1 MTTDISVSYRWA
13 DPSHQP
19 EPEEFEYDGGNSSSR
34 LYERSRIRAL
44 AVERESVQKKTFTKW
59 VNSHLI
65 RADQRIVDLYEDL
78 RDGKKLITLLEIL
91 SGEKLPKPT
100 KGKMRIHCLENVDK
114 ALQFLLH
121 EQRVHLENLGSHDIV
136 DGNSRLTLGLIWVI
150 ILRFQIQDIL
160 IEVHDNQET
169 KLAKDALL
177 LWCQMKTA
185 GYHSVNVRNFTSSW
199 RDGLAFNAI
208 IHKHRPDLIQWDKL
222 TKANPVHNLNNA
234 FNIAEREFGLAKL
247 LDPEDVDT
255 DNPDDKSIITY
266 VVTYYHYF
274 SKLKAE
280 TVQGKRIAKVV
291 GQAMEN
297 DRLIDEYER
306 MTTDLLEWI
315 RQTIERLN
323 ERVFTNSLNGVLQQ
337 LNEFNQYRNVDK
349 PPKFGEKGNLE
360 ILLFTLQSKMR
371 ANNQKPYLPNEG
383 KTISDVNRAWENLER
398 AEHERELALREELI
412 RQEKLGQLAAR
423 FDRKAGMRESWVS
436 ENQRLVSQDN
446 FGNDLIQVQAAS
458 KKHEAIETD
467 IFAYEER
474 VQAVKAVANELE
486 RENYHDQPRI
496 NARRDNVIRLWDYL
510 LELLRNRRAR
520 LELSLGLH
528 QSFQEMND
536 IQNTMDTLK
545 QRLRSDDYGRHL
557 MGVEDLLQK
566 HNLLEADIKTI
577 EERVHKAI
585 EKANDAIAENP
596 QLNNYRPAD
605 PKVVNEKINEL
616 KVSFD
621 ELNKL
626 ARFRKNKLEE
636 SKRLWH
642 FISDIAEEDAWIREK
657 QNILNTSTIG
667 HDLTTVHLLINKNK
681 ALEDDIAKH
690 EPKLKS
696 VIDQGKALVKAK
708 NHGHEEIQA
717 RINEFEL
724 LCQHLKDLFDAR
736 SQRLAQAVDF
746 HQFLTD
752 ADDFEAL
759 LVDTKILFTSPDY
772 GVDDEN
778 SKLLLKKHADTT
790 AEVRGYVQ
798 SIAALKE
805 QANNLDEEKR
815 DSPVVKERLQHIEEL
830 YEEIQNLAEIR
841 KQRIQ
846 DAISLY
852 KLYSEADG
860 VEQWIIEKEKMLDNM
875 VLTRNMEDIE
885 VLKHKFDTFKQEMET
900 NEPRIAFINETSNKL
915 INENHT
921 NSPQIRARQNDLND
935 KWEHLKTKSSDK
947 QNEIE
952 SAHEVQTFHIECKE
966 TVTWIE
972 EKTRLLQ
979 ATEDLGDDLSSIMT
993 LQRRL
998 GSMEKDLTA
1007 IKSKLETLDGG
1018 ANQIKEQHPEEIPLI
1033 EEQSKQINQFWQQL
1047 MSQLKQKTERL
1058 DEVGDLHRFLKD
1070 LDHFQDWLQKTQI
1083 EVASEDLPDSLPAA
1097 ENLLV
1102 KHNQIKEEIDNYT
1115 EDYEHMMKYGSDL
1128 TQNQADAQYMF
1139 LRERLNALRDG
1150 WNELNQMWNNRKQV
1164 LTQNLNLQMYLRD
1177 VGQVEALLS
1186 QQERNLARDDVP
1198 TSLEAVEDRI
1208 KQHQTFTST
1217 LQANNDKIN
1226 AICQFANQLI
1236 EQGHPDSA
1244 RIKRKAEQICDRRD
1258 SNAKRA
1264 QEIAENLRDDLAQRQ
1279 FAQECDE
1286 FKDWIE
1292 EKLLT
1297 AQQETYRSAKT
1308 IRSKW
1313 TRHQAFVAEIKA
1325 NKDRLNKLQEKSA
1338 NLIQDQPDSRPL
1350 VDNKLGDLDSS
1361 FNELEKVADEK
1372 GQQLLES
1379 NRQALYEQ
1387 TVDDIDSWIT
1397 NLESQVISEDTGKDL
1412 STVNYILEKQ
1422 QAIET
1427 QMLEKARQVDEL
1439 HSQAEILERIEP
1451 EKKDTIHAK
1460 KAVVSE
1466 RFQKLQAPL
1475 EERKNKLLKKKEAY
1489 QFRRNV
1495 EDEMMW
1501 LAEKMPLAS
1510 STNYGDSLFSVQTLL
1525 KKNHQLANEVD
1536 NREPR
1541 IKNISDD
1548 GLKLIKERHPDS
1560 AEFQQLIDGLWAE
1573 LGRLRAAIG
1582 YRESKL
1588 LESEKAQKYYYDA
1601 SEQEAWMSEQELY
1614 MLVDDRGKEE
1624 FSEFAA
1630 QNAIKKHEIV
1640 ENAVYDYEN
1649 EIRNLGEVANEL
1661 IQNQHPESEEIAS
1674 RQSKVEHAYASLKDL
1689 AAERREKL
1697 NQALQLCALKTQF
1710 DDLLQWIA
1718 DRELVAGSTSLGEDY
1733 EQVSM
1738 LRDRFRTFAKDTNTI
1753 GTDRVQQTNDAADAL
1768 INSGNTI
1775 DSALI
1780 AQYKDNLSEA
1790 WADLLEMIETR
1801 TQVLKASWELQKY
1814 FYDCKDTHSRIVE
1827 KEKSMS
1833 DEYGRDS
1840 ASVSNLKR
1848 KHALFENDLATIG
1861 TSVNT
1866 ICETSQKLLDGYA
1879 GDKANDILNRKN
1891 EVVNAWNKLLNMV
1904 ELRRKKLDETD
1915 DLFKFL
1921 NMVRDLKVWMEETIR
1936 QMNTG
1941 EKPRDVSGIETLMNN
1956 HSQLRSEID
1965 SRDGSFEQCIQ
1976 LGRQMLNNN
1985 HYASEDIVDKIAQI
1999 ENTKQAMNIRWQ
2011 ERYDHLQLIL
2021 EVYQF
2026 ARDAASAE
2034 AWLIAQE
2041 PYLLSTELGHSID
2054 EVEQLIKKHEAF
2066 ENSVAAQEP
2075 RFKALT
2081 KLTRFEVA
2089 EAKKRKLEEERR
2101 KREEGKLSSEQRR
2114 LEQGLDIETETDA
2127 SGRERLVQQGSSEE
2141 EADTIFEGLL
2151 NRKHALES
2159 ATKKASNRKWE
2170 KLYIVIKPGLMLSYK
2185 DHKHFI
2191 QDSRRTYKG
2200 EPALDLRGF
2209 EVDVPADYNTKKH
2222 NNVFRL
2228 RHSATGGE
2236 FLFETSNEEEMNNWI
2251 SKIKLAL
2258 PGSPSKSTTQTL
2270 PARLLEGEKSET
2282 KQKRGF
2288 FTLKSKK

>member
-65 RADQRIVDLYEDL
+65 RADQRISDLYEDL

-91 SGEKLPKPT
+91 SGEKLPRPT

-136 DGNSRLTLGLIWVI
+136 DGNARLTLGLIWVI

-185 GYHSVNVRNFTSSW
+185 GYNSVNVRNFTSSW

-208 IHKHRPDLIQWDKL
+208 IHKHRPDLIQWEKL
-222 TKANPVHNLNNA
+222 TKANPTYNLNNA

-297 DRLIDEYER
+297 DKLIDEYEK
-306 MTTDLLEWI
+306 MTSDLLAWI
-315 RQTIERLN
+315 GQTIEKLD

-337 LNEFNQYRNVDK
+337 LNEYGKYRNVDK
-349 PPKFGEKGNLE
+349 PPKFTEKGNLE

-383 KTISDVNRAWENLER
+383 KMISDVNRAWELLEK

-423 FDRKAGMRESWVS
+423 FDRKAGMRESWLS

-446 FGNDLIQVQAAS
+446 FGQDLPSLVAAS

-474 VQAVKAVANELE
+474 VEAVKAVASQLD

-520 LELSLGLH
+520 LEKSLNLH
-528 QSFQEMND
+528 ESFQEMDYIMNS
-536 IQNTMDTLK
+536 MESLK
-545 QRLRSDDYGRHL
+545 QRLRTEENGRHL
-557 MGVEDLLQK
+557 MDVENLLEK

-577 EERVHKAI
+577 EDRVNKSIDTALGC
-585 EKANDAIAENP
+585 IADNE
-596 QLNNYRPAD
+596 QLQNYKPCD
-605 PKVVNEKINEL
+605 PKIVNDRIQEL
-616 KVSFD
+616 KKSYD

-626 ARFRKNKLEE
+626 ARIRKNKLEE
-636 SKRLWH
+636 SKRMWQ
-642 FISDIAEEDAWIREK
+642 FFSDIAEEEAWVREK
-657 QNILNTSTIG
+657 EHILASSEIG
-667 HDLTTVHLLINKNK
+667 HDLLSVQMLINKNK
-681 ALEDDIAKH
+681 ALEDDILSH
-690 EPKLKS
+690 EPQLQA
-696 VIDQGKALVKAK
+696 VINQGKDLVKAK
-708 NHGHEEIQA
+708 NYGHEEIQA

-724 LCQHLKDLFDAR
+724 LCQNLKALHDAR
-736 SQRLAQAVDF
+736 TNRLNQAVDF

-759 LVDTKILFTSPDY
+759 LIDTKILFTSQDY

-778 SKLLLKKHADTT
+778 SKLLLKKHDETT
-790 AEVRGYVQ
+790 AEVRSYVQ
-798 SIAALKE
+798 SINALKE
-805 QANNLDEEKR
+805 QANNLDPEYR
-815 DSPVVKERLQHIEEL
+815 DSVVVRERLQHIDDL
-830 YEEIQNLAEIR
+830 YDEIFNLADNR
-841 KQRIQ
+841 KQCIS
-846 DAISLY
+846 DAISFY
-852 KLYSEADG
+852 KLYSEAEG
-860 VEQWIIEKEKMLDNM
+860 VEQWIIEKEKMLDQM
-875 VLTRNMEDIE
+875 ILTRSMEDIE
-885 VLKHKFDTFKQEMET
+885 VLKHKFETFKQEMES
-900 NEPRIAFINETSNKL
+900 NEPRVTFINETSNRL
-915 INENHT
+915 INDKHT
-921 NSPQIRARQNDLND
+921 NAPAIRDRLKDLND
-935 KWEHLKTKSSDK
+935 KWRHLKNNANAKDAELE
-947 QNEIE
+947 N
-952 SAHEVQTFHIECKE
+952 AHGVQTFHIECKE

-972 EKTRLLQ
+972 EKVRLLQ
-979 ATEDLGDDLSSIMT
+979 ATEALSDDLESVIT

-998 GSMEKDLTA
+998 CGLESDLAA
-1007 IKSKLETLDGG
+1007 IKSKLETLDTE
-1018 ANQIKEQHPEEIPLI
+1018 ANQIKELHPEEVPII
-1033 EEQSKQINQFWQQL
+1033 EEQSKQINTFWQQL
-1047 MSQLKQKTERL
+1047 MSQLQQKTEKL

-1070 LDHFQDWLQKTQI
+1070 LDHFQEWLEKTQI
-1083 EVASEDLPDSLPAA
+1083 EVASEDIPDSLPAA

-1115 EDYEHMMKYGSDL
+1115 EDYEHMMKYGADL
-1128 TQNQADAQYMF
+1128 TQNKTDSQHMF

-1150 WNELNQMWNNRKQV
+1150 WNELNKMWENRKQN
-1164 LTQNLNLQMYLRD
+1164 LTQQLNLQMYLRD
-1177 VGQVEALLS
+1177 AAQVEALLS

-1198 TSLEAVEDRI
+1198 TSLEGVEERI
-1208 KQHQTFTST
+1208 KQHTTFTST
-1217 LQANNDKIN
+1217 LHANNDKIN
-1226 AICQFANQLI
+1226 AICQFANKLI
-1236 EQGHPDSA
+1236 ESGHPDTA

-1258 SNAKRA
+1258 SNKKRA
-1264 QEIAENLRDDLAQRQ
+1264 EEIRDKLRDDLAQRQ

-1286 FKDWIE
+1286 LKDWIE

-1313 TRHQAFVAEIKA
+1313 TRHQAFEAEIQS
-1325 NKDRLNKLQEKSA
+1325 NKDRLYKVQEESA
-1338 NLIQDQPDSRPL
+1338 NLIREQPDSRAF
-1350 VDNKLGDLDSS
+1350 VESKLGDLQGS
-1361 FNELEKVADEK
+1361 FNELENVASEK

-1397 NLESQVISEDTGKDL
+1397 NLESQVIQTDDTGKDL
-1412 STVNYILEKQ
+1412 SSVNYILQKQ

-1427 QMLEKARQVDEL
+1427 QMLEKAKQVDEL

-1475 EERKNKLLKKKEAY
+1475 EDRKNKLLKKKEAY

-1495 EDEMMW
+1495 DDEMLW
-1501 LAEKMPLAS
+1501 LAEKMPQAN
-1510 STNYGDSLFSVQTLL
+1510 STDYGDSLFSVQSLL
-1525 KKNHQLANEVD
+1525 KKNQSLRNEVD
-1536 NREPR
+1536 NHEPR
-1541 IKNISDD
+1541 IKNICDD
-1548 GLKLIKERHPDS
+1548 GLKLIAENHPDS
-1560 AEFQQLIDGLWAE
+1560 AEFQKLIDGIWAE
-1573 LGRLRAAIG
+1573 LGRLRSAMDHRRA
-1582 YRESKL
+1582 KL

-1601 SEQEAWMSEQELY
+1601 NEHETWMSEQELY
-1614 MLVDDRGKEE
+1614 MLVEDRGKDE
-1624 FSEFAA
+1624 FSA
-1630 QNAIKKHEIV
+1630 QNLMKKHETL
-1640 ENAVYDYEN
+1640 ENAVDDYEN
-1649 EIRNLGEVANEL
+1649 EIRKLGEVANEL
-1661 IQNQHPESEEIAS
+1661 IRNQHPESEQISS
-1674 RQSKVEHAYASLKDL
+1674 RQSKVEHSYATLKDL

-1697 NQALQLCALKTQF
+1697 NQALQLFALKTQF

-1718 DRELVAGSTSLGEDY
+1718 DRELVAQSTELGQDY

-1738 LRDRFRTFAKDTNTI
+1738 LRDRFRTFAKDTETI
-1753 GTDRVQQTNDAADAL
+1753 GTDRVQQTNDAADIL
-1768 INSGNTI
+1768 INAGHI
-1775 DSALI
+1775 DSAQI
-1780 AQYKDNLSEA
+1780 AQYKDNLVEA
-1790 WADLLEMIETR
+1790 WTDLLEMIETR

-1827 KEKSMS
+1827 KEKSLDS
-1833 DEYGRDS
+1833 DLGRDS
-1840 ASVSNLKR
+1840 VSVSNLKR
-1848 KHALFENDLATIG
+1848 KHGLFENDLATIN

-1904 ELRRKKLDETD
+1904 DLRRKKLDETD

-1936 QMNTG
+1936 HMNTG
-1941 EKPRDVSGIETLMNN
+1941 EKPRDVSGIEMIMNAHQN
-1956 HSQLRSEID
+1956 LKSEID
-1965 SRDGSFEQCIQ
+1965 SREGSFDQCVQ
-1976 LGRQMLNNN
+1976 LGKSMLESN
-1985 HYASEDIVDKIAQI
+1985 HYASEDIADKLNLI
-1999 ENTKQAMNIRWQ
+1999 EGTKQAMNIRWR
-2011 ERYDHLQLIL
+2011 ERWQHLQLIL

-2026 ARDAASAE
+2026 ARDAAAAE

-2054 EVEQLIKKHEAF
+2054 EVEQLIKKHESF
-2066 ENSVAAQEP
+2066 ESSVSAQEP
-2075 RFKALT
+2075 RFKALG
-2081 KLTRFEVA
+2081 KLTRFEIA
-2089 EAKKRKLEEERR
+2089 EAKKRKQEEERR
-2101 KREEGKLSSEQRR
+2101 KREEGRSSEQRR
-2114 LEQGLDIETETDA
+2114 LEQGLSTETETDA
-2127 SGRERLVQQGSSEE
+2127 LARERLVQQGSSEE
-2141 EADTIFEGLL
+2141 EDVVIEGLL

-2170 KLYIVIKPGLMLSYK
+2170 KLYIVVRPGLMYAYK
-2185 DHKHFI
+2185 DQKHFV

-2200 EPALDLRGF
+2200 EPAIDLRGF
-2209 EVDVPADYNTKKH
+2209 EADVPADYNTKKH

-2228 RHSATGGE
+2228 RHTATGGE
-2236 FLFETSNEEEMNNWI
+2236 FLFETNNEEDLNNWI
-2251 SKIKLAL
+2251 SKIKQSL
-2258 PGSPSKSTTQTL
+2258 PGSPSKTTTTQTL
-2270 PARLLEGEKSET
+2270 PARLEGERSEP

-2288 FTLKSKK
+2288 FTLKKK